1 MRNYLVFL
9 GLIVSLT
16 LKGQNTS
23 KDYTIFN
30 PTQMKKEFFITSN
43 SGTLNTPIGIKIGY
57 ISNPGLYLGF
67 RYGKG
72 KVYNSDSNLE
82 TVSSN
87 LYSIV
92 GGVTKPLIIKN
103 DFKLIAQLGLGYGQW
118 WDYRWERWTKSG
130 YEIEAGL
137 MVQKRRFLL
146 NLTGNLLNGN
156 KTYATGDFCIGVG
169 YVFKNRTVKSK

>member
-30 PTQMKKEFFITSN
+30 PTQMKKEFFITN
-43 SGTLNTPIGIKIGY
+43 SGTLNTPIGIKIAILVILDY
-57 ISNPGLYLGF
+57 ILDLDMAKEKYTTP
-67 RYGKG
+67 
-72 KVYNSDSNLE
+72 
-82 TVSSN
+82 TVIQRQFH
-87 LYSIV
+87 LIYIQQW

-103 DFKLIAQLGLGYGQW
+103 DFKLIAQLGLGYGQS

-156 KTYATGDFCIGVG
+156 KKHATGDFCIGVG